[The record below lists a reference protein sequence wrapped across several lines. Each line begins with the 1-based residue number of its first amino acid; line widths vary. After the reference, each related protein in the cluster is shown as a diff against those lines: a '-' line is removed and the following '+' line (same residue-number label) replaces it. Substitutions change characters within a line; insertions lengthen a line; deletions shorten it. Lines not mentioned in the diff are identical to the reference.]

1 MTITARPDADAVA
14 PGSASPLAGSQAAPT
29 RRPGSAAQRGT
40 SAVSDHGLSFEGVLE
55 AADVLATFL
64 PKTPSWSYPLLD
76 DAAGRTVVVKHE
88 NVQPTG
94 AFKVR
99 GGLNLLATL
108 PEEVRQRGLVTVST
122 GNHAQSLAY
131 ASRLNG
137 VSATIVMPE
146 TAPQVKVDAV
156 RALGARGIVAGA
168 DMSAAAAEAAA
179 LAEREGLYFVNPGEE
194 PAIIHGHA
202 TVYLELLTAH
212 PEIETLYV
220 PIGSGSGAAGAVLV
234 RDALAPHVRVV
245 GVQAE
250 GARAAFD
257 SWSSGELVTRPIST
271 FASGLATGSGFAAP
285 QSVLRGG
292 LDDFLLLSEDQMR
305 DAITLMAGAAHTL
318 CEGAGASG
326 LAGVLADRRRGDTSV
341 AAFACTG
348 GNASDDEIA
357 LLARTAVL

>member
-1 MTITARPDADAVA
+1 MTVTVRPTTDAVA
-14 PGSASPLAGSQAAPT
+14 AGSASPLAGSQAAQAD
-29 RRPGSAAQRGT
+29 RPGVAAQRGT
-40 SAVSDHGLSFEGVLE
+40 SAAAAHGLSFEGVLA
-55 AADVLATFL
+55 AADVLAPAL
-64 PKTPSWSYPLLD
+64 PPTPSWSYPLLD
-76 DAAGRTVVVKHE
+76 EAVGRRVVVKHE

-108 PEEVRQRGLVTVST
+108 PAEARERGLGTVST

-131 ASRLNG
+131 AAAKHG
-137 VSATIVMPE
+137 VAATIVMAE
-146 TAPQVKVDAV
+146 STAPVKVSAV
-156 RALGARGIVAGA
+156 RALGARAVLAGA
-168 DMSAAAAEAAA
+168 NMAEAAEAAAA

-212 PEIETLYV
+212 SEIETLYV

-234 RDALAPHVRVV
+234 RDAIAPHVRVV
-245 GVQAE
+245 GVQAA
-250 GARAAFD
+250 GARAAYD
-257 SWSSGELVTRPIST
+257 SWATGEIVSRPIDT
-271 FASGLATGSGFAAP
+271 FAAGLATGSGFHAP

-292 LDDFLLLSEDQMR
+292 LNDFLLLSEQQMR
-305 DAITLMAGAAHTL
+305 DAIALMAGAAHTL

-326 LAGVLADRRRGDTSV
+326 LAGALADRDRGYTSV

-348 GNASDDEIA
+348 GNASDDE
-357 LLARTAVL
+357 LANLMRLPY